1 VNPWLLVAITVL
13 FNSAGTLL
21 LKLANADPVR
31 VGIGRLSLS
40 PWALAAIVCYGVNFL
55 SFTKLLS
62 KQHLSVAYPIVV
74 GCSFV
79 ATTLGGALFF
89 GESLTLRAVVGWVAV
104 LAGVTVLAAL

>member
-1 VNPWLLVAITVL
+1 VNPWLLVVVSVL

-21 LKLANADPVR
+21 LKLANSDPTR
-31 VGIGRLSLS
+31 FAIGRFSLS
-40 PWALAAIVCYGVNFL
+40 PWVLAAIVCYGVNFL

-62 KQHLSVAYPIVV
+62 RLHVSMAYPIVV

-79 ATTLGGALFF
+79 TITLGGALLF
-89 GESLTLRAVVGWVAV
+89 GESVTVRHAVGWIAI